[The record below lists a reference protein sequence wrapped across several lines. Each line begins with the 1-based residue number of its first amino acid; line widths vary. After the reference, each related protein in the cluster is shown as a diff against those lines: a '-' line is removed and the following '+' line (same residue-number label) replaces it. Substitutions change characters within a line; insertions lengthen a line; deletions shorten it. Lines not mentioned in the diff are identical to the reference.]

1 VRGGCVR
8 GACRVRAGSV
18 GVRAGYVRVRAG
30 CVAGASDLLIWV
42 KSS

>member
-1 VRGGCVR
+1 
-8 GACRVRAGSV
+8 
-18 GVRAGYVRVRAG
+18 VRAGYVRVRAG